1 VSRALRLLH
10 AGISAVIL
18 GGLMSCSAI
27 DDTAGVVSTGDGGP
41 CAAGVPLEHRPEG
54 EAVNLVDGVV
64 ESTSDTVWPLVR
76 QGQYVTLRGQ
86 GYLRI
91 NWQIEYVQKAGLI
104 TPPTFTLMSGAWLYV
119 GGGGGYNLG
128 DPQPETT
135 GTWLGN
141 AEEGLSYLPPGVPI
155 PWHGEFYYLDGEVT
169 VAIQET
175 DGLYNLFVS
184 PQTYDQV
191 VAPGTGVYGPGVVC
205 DPA

>member
-1 VSRALRLLH
+1 VSRASLQYL
-10 AGISAVIL
+10 GIWSVIFGGL
-18 GGLMSCSAI
+18 GGCSPV
-27 DDTAGVVSTGDGGP
+27 DDTAGVVSTGDGGV
-41 CAAGVPLEHRPEG
+41 CVAGAPLKHRPEG
-54 EAVNLVDGVV
+54 EAVTLVEGVV
-64 ESTSDTVWPLVR
+64 ESTADAVWPLVR
-76 QGQYVTLRGQ
+76 QGQYVTLKGQ

-104 TPPTFTLMSGAWLYV
+104 TPPSITLISGTFLHV
-119 GGGGGYNLG
+119 GGGGGNNLG

-141 AEEGLSYLPPGVPI
+141 AEEGLSYMPAGVPT
-155 PWHGEFYYLDGEVT
+155 PWHGEFYYLDGQVT
-169 VAIQET
+169 IAIQET

-191 VAPGTGVYGPGVVC
+191 VAPGTGVYDPGVVC